1 MLSGAISKSDH
12 VKNTNAKRLMSF
24 VAYCEK
30 NPSEY
35 YDARPEPNNI
45 NIWFVKIKN
54 LSDEYA
60 TGEYIMKIHF
70 TEEYPFKPPDYFM
83 LTPSGRFEI
92 NKKICFSNSGYH
104 SESWSP
110 LWGIHQIIMGM
121 ISFFYE
127 RTSAGISHI
136 SSTTPEQRA
145 NYALD
150 SVEYN
155 NKHLKSTLKLFNT
168 ALIDTT
174 LTDTT
179 SNNTTLTDTTNNTTS
194 NNTTSTTTTTM
205 TNV

>member
-1 MLSGAISKSDH
+1 MSSQAISKSDH

-24 VAYCEK
+24 ITYCEK

-35 YDARPEPNNI
+35 YDARPDPSNI

-70 TEEYPFKPPDYFM
+70 TEEYPFKPPDYYM
-83 LTPSGRFEI
+83 MTPSGRFEI
-92 NKKICFSNSGYH
+92 NRKICFSNSGYH

-127 RTSAGISHI
+127 RTSNGISHI
-136 SSTTPEQRA
+136 SSTSSETRA
-145 NYALD
+145 NFALD

-155 NKHLKSTLKLFNT
+155 NKNLKSTLALFEMPLDTNSPT
-168 ALIDTT
+168 AQ
-174 LTDTT
+174 
-179 SNNTTLTDTTNNTTS
+179 
-194 NNTTSTTTTTM
+194 TTTKATKATKATI

>member
-1 MLSGAISKSDH
+1 MSSQAISKSDH

-24 VAYCEK
+24 IAYCEK

-35 YDARPEPNNI
+35 YDARPDPSNI

-70 TEEYPFKPPDYFM
+70 TEEYPFKPPDYYM
-83 LTPSGRFEI
+83 MTPSGRFEI
-92 NKKICFSNSGYH
+92 NRKICFSNSGYH

-127 RTSAGISHI
+127 RTSNGISHI
-136 SSTTPEQRA
+136 SSSSSETRA
-145 NYALD
+145 NFALD

-155 NKHLKSTLKLFNT
+155 NKNLKSTLALFEMPLDTNSPT
-168 ALIDTT
+168 ASTAQTT
-174 LTDTT
+174 KFII
-179 SNNTTLTDTTNNTTS
+179 
-194 NNTTSTTTTTM
+194 
-205 TNV
+205 

>member
-1 MLSGAISKSDH
+1 MSSQAISKSDH

-24 VAYCEK
+24 IAFCEK
-30 NPSEY
+30 NPSDY
-35 YDARPEPNNI
+35 YEARPDPSNI

-60 TGEYIMKIHF
+60 TGEYFMKIHF
-70 TEEYPFKPPDYFM
+70 TEEYPFKPPDYYM
-83 LTPSGRFEI
+83 MTPSGRFEI
-92 NKKICFSNSGYH
+92 NRKICFSNSGYH

-127 RTSAGISHI
+127 RTSNGISHI
-136 SSTTPEQRA
+136 SSTTNEQRA
-145 NYALD
+145 NFALD

-155 NKHLKSTLKLFNT
+155 NKHLKQTIALFEKPLGSGSPTVSPTQPNQSTQQTQSIK
-168 ALIDTT
+168 TT
-174 LTDTT
+174 I
-179 SNNTTLTDTTNNTTS
+179 
-194 NNTTSTTTTTM
+194 

>member
-1 MLSGAISKSDH
+1 MSSKAISKSEH
-12 VKNTNAKRLMSF
+12 VKNTNAKKLMSF
-24 VAYCEK
+24 ISYCEK

-35 YDARPEPNNI
+35 YDARPDPNNI
-45 NIWFVKIKN
+45 NVWFVKIKN

-60 TGEYIMKIHF
+60 TGEYVMKVHF
-70 TEEYPFKPPDYFM
+70 TEEYPFKPPDYYM
-83 LTPSGRFEI
+83 MTPSGRFEI

-127 RTSAGISHI
+127 RTSHGISHI
-136 SSTTPEQRA
+136 SSSTEEQRA

-155 NKHLKSTLKLFNT
+155 NKYLKSTLALFEQP
-168 ALIDTT
+168 I
-174 LTDTT
+174 
-179 SNNTTLTDTTNNTTS
+179 SNNSS
-194 NNTTSTTTTTM
+194 NGSPSNSTATTTTVKV